1 MRGLTGVSL
10 AMPLTGGR
18 ATSLSA
24 TFSGTGRFG
33 LRLGIVLLLLLT
45 GTNHTRSTTGRFLLL
60 IYCE

>member
-10 AMPLTGGR
+10 AMSLSGGR

-24 TFSGTGRFG
+24 VSGTGRFG

-60 IYCE
+60 IYCD